1 MKIGTQVIFFGRK
14 YESKYAGTRCCKA
27 CKMSTSTCHAGN
39 LPGPTGKRD
48 EGEAPTAHH
57 SQPGDL
63 ERSEFRAHFS
73 SPLHRPPMEIP
84 TAVIHRLQS
93 TLREAAGAPAADAA
107 PAPPFPTVADAVA
120 AFDSGAASEGVR
132 CGRCGAAGGLLRG
145 AKSALCAYCGC
156 PRRGE
161 EVEGGGIAFRDGAAY
176 RWLLGSLG
184 LDGSVSSPSY
194 IIRHESSL
202 HLGLVA

>member
-1 MKIGTQVIFFGRK
+1 
-14 YESKYAGTRCCKA
+14 
-27 CKMSTSTCHAGN
+27 MSTTTCHAGN

-48 EGEAPTAHH
+48 EGEARSTYTNCP

-63 ERSEFRAHFS
+63 ERSEFRAHFLFPAPS
-73 SPLHRPPMEIP
+73 PPMEIP
-84 TAVIHRLQS
+84 TAVVHRIQS
-93 TLREAAGAPAADAA
+93 TLREAAGGPAADAA

-194 IIRHESSL
+194 II
-202 HLGLVA
+202 